1 MQDAFVP
8 PVFEPEI
15 YFDRTLNATGVFI
28 DRFGDVRRQFSVVV
42 RGHKTASGFEL
53 DEAFVYDDGET
64 ETRRW
69 DIVKETDE
77 HYRGTCN
84 DIVGVARGRLV
95 GNMLA
100 WRYRIR
106 LAMFGRKVT
115 VGFDDVMLL
124 QSDDVLVNRAIVTK
138 WGIKLGEVLITFL
151 PES

>member
-1 MQDAFVP
+1 MQDPFVP
-8 PVFEPEI
+8 PIFQPEI
-15 YFDRTLNATGVFI
+15 YFDRTLKATGVFI

-42 RGHKTASGFEL
+42 HGCKTAFGFEL
-53 DEAFVYDDGET
+53 DEAFIYDDGET

-69 DIVKETDE
+69 EIVKQTDDQ
-77 HYRGTCN
+77 YRGTCN

-106 LAMFGRKVT
+106 LVMFGRKVT

-124 QSDDVLVNRAIVTK
+124 QSDDVLVNRAVVTK
-138 WGIKLGEVLITFL
+138 WGIKLGEVLITFQ